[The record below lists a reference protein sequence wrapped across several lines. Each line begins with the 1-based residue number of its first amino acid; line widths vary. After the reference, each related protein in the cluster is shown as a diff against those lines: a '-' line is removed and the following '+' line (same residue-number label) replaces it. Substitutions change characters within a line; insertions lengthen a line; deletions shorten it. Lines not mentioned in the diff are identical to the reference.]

1 MRIIKLLSYKECA
14 IAISNMN
21 EDLSFS
27 NKLNK
32 SKFKHLKCLMHVFS
46 YKINTTNSSLFER
59 NYGVLTFPL
68 HKGIRRHTVSKP
80 CQTQNNNKQILF
92 SFIHNLAINTH
103 TQTLRTKWVPSN
115 TMDVRGANTF
125 LLYNR
130 LPIPCF
136 WS

>member
-1 MRIIKLLSYKECA
+1 MLVLLFDNFDSPKINQTHSTLFRLYATIKLFSDKECA

-32 SKFKHLKCLMHVFS
+32 SKFKHLKCLMHDFS
-46 YKINTTNSSLFER
+46 YKINTTNSNLFER

-80 CQTQNNNKQILF
+80 CQTQNNNKQIPFLF
-92 SFIHNLAINTH
+92 
-103 TQTLRTKWVPSN
+103 
-115 TMDVRGANTF
+115 
-125 LLYNR
+125 R
-130 LPIPCF
+130 L
-136 WS
+136 